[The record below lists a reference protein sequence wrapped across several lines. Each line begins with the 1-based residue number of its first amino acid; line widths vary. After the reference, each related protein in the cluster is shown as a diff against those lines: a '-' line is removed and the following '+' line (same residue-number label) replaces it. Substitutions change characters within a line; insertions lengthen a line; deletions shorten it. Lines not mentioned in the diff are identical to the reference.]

1 MSAQLELFRGAAP
14 RPSTRPPSNSV
25 LAHEHVEATGAA
37 EAQREIVA
45 WVLAGHPGRT
55 ASELAAHAA
64 DERYGLDRYQFGRRL
79 PELTADGRAEKGIS
93 RPCNET
99 GRIAATWWPKRGAA

>member
-1 MSAQLELFRGAAP
+1 MSAQLELFRGPEP
-14 RPSTRPPSNSV
+14 RPSTRLPSNSA
-25 LAHEHVEATGAA
+25 LAHEHVESTGAA

-45 WVLAGHPGRT
+45 WVLAGHSGRT

-64 DERYGLDRYQFGRRL
+64 DEGYYLDRYQFGRRL
-79 PELTADGRAEKGIS
+79 PELAAEGRAEKGVS

>member
-1 MSAQLELFRGAAP
+1 MSSQLELFRGATP
-14 RPSTRPPSNSV
+14 RPSTQPQSNSA
-25 LAHEHVEATGAA
+25 LAREHVESTGMA
-37 EAQREIVA
+37 EDQREVVA

-55 ASELAAHAA
+55 ASELAEHAA
-64 DERYGLDRYQFGRRL
+64 DEGYYLDRYQFGRRL
-79 PELTADGRAEKGIS
+79 PELAAEGRAEKGVS